1 MLRADMTL
9 TLHHIP
15 ACPFCQRVEILMELK
30 GRRDDVRSGVVDITK
45 PREPHILALTGGS
58 TALPVL
64 ELEDGRSLKE
74 SLVVMDYLEDRF
86 PEPAVRRAD
95 PYERAIESLMASMAS
110 PFLSSGYQLV
120 MNQDREARG
129 RLIEAYLEQHAQLD
143 AFLRRHGSTE
153 HPWLFD
159 RFGWAECV
167 FTPFFRRF
175 VLVPY
180 YEGVDLPEGDPRFER
195 VRAWREACL
204 AHPAAQQVSDEEII
218 KVYYDYTRNAGNGG
232 LLPGRERSS
241 FAFEP
246 HWRDRPM
253 PPRGKDG
260 PPATDRELGLL

>member
-1 MLRADMTL
+1 MTL

-15 ACPFCQRVEILMELK
+15 VCPFCQRVEILMELK
-30 GRRDDVRSGVVDITK
+30 GRRDAVRSAVVDITK
-45 PREPHILALTGGS
+45 PRAPHILALTGGS

-74 SLVVMDYLEDRF
+74 SLVLMGYLEDRF
-86 PEPAVRRAD
+86 PDPPVRRAD
-95 PYERAIESLMASMAS
+95 PYERAIESLMTTMDG
-110 PFLSSGYQLV
+110 PFVGAGYRLV
-120 MNQDREARG
+120 MNQDREARA
-129 RLIEAYLEQHAQLD
+129 RLVDAYLEQHALLD

-167 FTPFFRRF
+167 FAPFFRRF
-175 VLVPY
+175 VFVAY
-180 YEGVDLPEGDPRFER
+180 YEGIDLPEGDARFER
-195 VRAWREACL
+195 VRAWRDACL

-218 KVYYDYTRNAGNGG
+218 KVYYDYSRGAGNGA
-232 LLPGRERSS
+232 LLPGRQRSS

-253 PPRGKDG
+253 PPRDKYG
-260 PPATDRELGLL
+260 PIATDRELGLL